1 MAEASLCTLN
11 CLTSSREAVS
21 ISFYSFWFDPT
32 RNRPEFT
39 TLVADALSTRLLID
53 VRGSCFILIPLKLI
67 ALFFSVLKMILRL
80 KVCLILT

>member
-21 ISFYSFWFDPT
+21 ISFYSLWFDPT